1 MFPVFGGA
9 IFYKSNRLLYRTNF
23 ASRLLARL
31 TFFSC
36 VPASGSAKLDR
47 LESA

>member
-1 MFPVFGGA
+1 MFPVCGSA

-31 TFFSC
+31 TFFQLC
-36 VPASGSAKLDR
+36 TGKR
-47 LESA
+47 LRQTR